1 MTRKDF
7 LKVIGCTGVLTLS
20 ASTGAIAGT
29 LSAFRAKRVVTE
41 YLGELDHPPEAV
53 FPLLCPVREFE
64 WLDGWNCQMVYSDSG
79 VAEEN
84 CIFTTPLGPSVWN
97 VDRYEPPTQ
106 IEFTVVSAEQV
117 TRLNLRLRRT
127 ASGGTELKWQRTFT
141 GLNDAGDAK
150 IHDWNINWDRSL
162 TQAIDYFLKT
172 GKMMRKS

>member
-1 MTRKDF
+1 MTRKEF
-7 LKVIGCTGVLTLS
+7 LKAFGCVGVFTVA
-20 ASTGAIAGT
+20 ASTGAMAGIP
-29 LSAFRAKRVVTE
+29 SSFHARRAATE

-64 WLDGWNCQMVYSDSG
+64 WLDGWNCEMVYSNSG

-97 VDRYEPPTQ
+97 VDRYEPPTR
-106 IEFTVVSAEQV
+106 IEFTVVSPEQV
-117 TRLNLRLRRT
+117 TRLNLTLRRT
-127 ASGGTELKWQRTFT
+127 ATGGTELKWQRTFT
-141 GLNDAGDAK
+141 GLNESGNAK
-150 IHDWNINWDRSL
+150 IHDWNLDWDRSL